1 MLAILALIAFIVAA
15 LCKIFS
21 AHGDWISWLL
31 IVGGLLIA
39 AAVIAYFRGWH
50 DRFTRPRG

>member
-21 AHGDWISWLL
+21 AHGDWIQWLL
-31 IVGGLLIA
+31 IVGGLLVS
-39 AAVIAYFRGWH
+39 AAVIAYIRGWH
-50 DRFTRPRG
+50 DPISRPRG